1 MKEKDLKVIQRE
13 AETVFSSFG
22 ACQNH
27 PEIVFEEPE
36 PRQFSFNSPFGACPE
51 CLGIGSLYEF
61 DENLIVP
68 DKSLSIAD
76 GAIVMYGNK
85 VELNWQVKGMVEL
98 YKKYKF
104 DVFTPLNELDKKQ
117 YQALMYGDSTVIKK
131 KNYAGRDVMDAVW
144 EGVIPQAKRLFRQT
158 ESNGRKEHFEKYMS
172 QSPCIACRGK
182 RLKEN
187 MLAVKLGGKD
197 IIESTELS
205 VEKALDFFR
214 TLENGLSEKDK
225 IIVKQVLKE
234 VIDRLEFLNNV
245 GLSYLNLSRNAGTL
259 SGGEAQ
265 RIRLATQIG
274 AQLTGV
280 LYVLDEP
287 SIGLHQ
293 RDNEKLIQTLE
304 KLRDLGNTL
313 LVVEHDEDTM
323 KASDYLIDMGPGA
336 GVLGGHV
343 VASGTPQEVMNNEN
357 SVTGKFLSGK
367 EQIEVPKERRKVEFN

>member
-1 MKEKDLKVIQRE
+1 MKEKDLKKIQRE

-22 ACQNH
+22 ACPNH

-36 PRQFSFNSPFGACPE
+36 PRQFSFNSPFGACPT

-61 DENLIVP
+61 DESLIVP
-68 DKSLSIAD
+68 DTKVSIAD
-76 GAIVMYGNK
+76 GAIAMWNSK
-85 VELNWQVKGMVEL
+85 IELNWQVRGMVEL
-98 YKKYKF
+98 FKKHKF
-104 DVFTPLNELDKKQ
+104 DVFTPLNELNDEQ
-117 YQALMYGDSTVIKK
+117 YKALMYGDLEVIKK
-131 KNYAGRDVMDAVW
+131 KNYAGREIMDSVW
-144 EGVIPQAKRLFRQT
+144 EGVIPQGKRLFNQT
-158 ESNGRKEHFEKYMS
+158 ESNSRKEHFEKYMS
-172 QSPCIACRGK
+172 QTRCPTCKGK

-187 MLAVKLGGKD
+187 MLSVKLGGKS

-205 VEKALDFFR
+205 VEKALDFFQ
-214 TLENGLSEKDK
+214 TLGDGLSEKDK
-225 IIVKQVLKE
+225 IIAKQVLKE

-245 GLSYLNLSRNAGTL
+245 GLSYLNLSRSAGTL

-323 KASDYLIDMGPGA
+323 LASDYLIDMGPGA
-336 GVLGGHV
+336 GVNGGHV
-343 VASGTPQEVMNNEN
+343 VASGTPQEVMDNEN
-357 SVTGKFLSGK
+357 SVTGKFLAGK
-367 EQIEVPKERRKVEFN
+367 EKIEVPKERREVKF